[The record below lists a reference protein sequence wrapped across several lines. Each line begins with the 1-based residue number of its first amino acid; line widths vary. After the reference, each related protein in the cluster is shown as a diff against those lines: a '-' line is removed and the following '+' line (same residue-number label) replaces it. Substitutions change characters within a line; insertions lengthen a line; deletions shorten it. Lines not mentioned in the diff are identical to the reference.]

1 MNLTDHP
8 VVLAMQDTRFETAEG
23 IKLLDEL
30 SVTFRTGSLTAIVG
44 HNGSG
49 KSTALKMLAGLNKP
63 SNGTI
68 TLYGQDIAE
77 FGAREFAKNVAYLAQ
92 DPGDGADYTVEELV
106 KLGRYPWHGPFGR
119 LRDKDRQAIER
130 AILLTGLEPLRQRAV
145 RTLSGGERQRAWIAV
160 TLAQQAPCLL
170 LDEPISAL
178 DLAHQY
184 EILLLLEKLGKQDGL
199 CIITV
204 LHDINLAARFA
215 DHIVALK
222 GGRLVIDATPGEI
235 MQPDMLHDIFG
246 MDMLIHPHPTNG
258 HPVALANL

>member
-1 MNLTDHP
+1 MGLPDSP
-8 VVLAMQDTRFETAEG
+8 AVLKMQEACFQTAEG
-23 IKLLDEL
+23 IKLLDEV
-30 SVTFRTGSLTAIVG
+30 SVSFRAGSLTAIVG

-63 SNGTI
+63 SGGII
-68 TLYGQDIAE
+68 TLDNEDITH
-77 FGAREFAKNVAYLAQ
+77 FGTREFAKNVAYLAQ

-106 KLGRYPWHGPFGR
+106 ALGRYPWHGPFGR
-119 LRDKDRQAIER
+119 LQEDDRDAIER
-130 AILLTGLEPLRQRAV
+130 AIFLTGLGPLRQRAV

-184 EILLLLEKLGKQDGL
+184 EILLLLEELSKQDGL
-199 CIITV
+199 CIIAV

-215 DHIVALK
+215 DQIVALK
-222 GGRLVIDATPGEI
+222 SGRLVADASPQTI
-235 MQPDMLHDIFG
+235 MQPDMLRNIFG
-246 MDMLIHPHPTNG
+246 IDMIVQPHPTNG
-258 HPVALANL
+258 HPVALANV